1 MQRASDQRERPTT
14 LSIPSPEF
22 ALSSGQRSSGSC
34 VSSTSP
40 PGSQGKGCLNE
51 GQLHCT
57 PQFRQVSSGTTPGGG
72 GPHRFCASLAPPSV
86 IPSPNHSNTSP
97 SSPSFTRPS
106 QTPPERR
113 TTTGALSP

>member
-57 PQFRQVSSGTTPGGG
+57 PQFRQVCWGTSPGGG
-72 GPHRFCASLAPPSV
+72 GSHRFCSSIATSLVS
-86 IPSPNHSNTSP
+86 TSP
-97 SSPSFTRPS
+97 RLSQISYSLSSFTWYI
-106 QTPPERR
+106 
-113 TTTGALSP
+113 